1 MLEHGASKM
10 SGCFSSDCYQFQAS
24 KNEVVTTSGS
34 SSSDSD
40 DHNTN
45 GGGTGVNN
53 LNADQIVC
61 IEQLNT
67 KEKERKEK
75 NKKVACRLVAMA

>member
-45 GGGTGVNN
+45 GGGTVNN
-53 LNADQIVC
+53 LNADQIVR

-75 NKKVACRLVAMA
+75 NKNVARRLVAMA